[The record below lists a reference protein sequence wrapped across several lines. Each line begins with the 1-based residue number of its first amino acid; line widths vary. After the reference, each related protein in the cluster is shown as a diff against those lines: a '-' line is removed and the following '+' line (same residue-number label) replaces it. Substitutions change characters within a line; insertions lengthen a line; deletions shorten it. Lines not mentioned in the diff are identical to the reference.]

1 MFFLAIDFVLQLL
14 LISTYLDQRNN
25 LCGSIK
31 VEETW
36 SLLIN
41 LKGEALGAYCIIGH
55 RLTQAPS

>member
-14 LISTYLDQRNN
+14 ISMYLDQRNN
-25 LCGSIK
+25 LWLDQV

-55 RLTQAPS
+55 GLTQAPS